1 MPSYLELH
9 SRAERRIVVLAA
21 DRLTVGSD
29 AGNDLAEPADR
40 TVSRLHA
47 VFERYPAG
55 WCVRDLGSRNGTFVN
70 RRRIFAEQVLRDA
83 DEIAIGGAR
92 FVYRVGDPESAGP
105 ETAGPET
112 AAARGLPELTRREL
126 DVLVRLC
133 RPILAGDMFTEPA
146 SSREI
151 ATALVVTDAAVKQHL
166 AHLYDKF
173 DIPAD
178 EPRRRVRLANEAIA
192 RGAVTIA
199 DLREAGD

>member
-9 SRAERRIVVLAA
+9 SRAERRIVMLAA

-29 AGNDLAEPADR
+29 AGNDLAVPADR

-92 FVYRVGDPESAGP
+92 FVYRVGEPAAD
-105 ETAGPET
+105 GPET
-112 AAARGLPELTRREL
+112 AAAQPLPELTRRERE
-126 DVLVRLC
+126 VLVQLC
-133 RPILAGDMFTEPA
+133 RPILGGDMFTEPA

-151 ATALVVTDAAVKQHL
+151 AVALVVTDAAVKQHL

-173 DIPAD
+173 GIPAD
-178 EPRRRVRLANEAIA
+178 EPRRRIRLANEAIG

>member
-1 MPSYLELH
+1 MSSYLELH

-29 AGNDLAEPADR
+29 AGNDLAVPADR

-92 FVYRVGDPESAGP
+92 FVYRVGEPEA
-105 ETAGPET
+105 TGPET
-112 AAARGLPELTRREL
+112 AAARGLPELTRREIE
-126 DVLVRLC
+126 VLVRLC

-146 SSREI
+146 TSREI
-151 ATALVVTDAAVKQHL
+151 AAALVVTDAAVKQHL
-166 AHLYDKF
+166 ARLYDKF

-178 EPRRRVRLANEAIA
+178 EPRRRVRLANEAIG

-199 DLREAGD
+199 DLREAAD